1 MAEVLKIQKWG
12 NSQGIRIPKKILKT
26 LDLSINDNVLI
37 EEEKDCIKI
46 KKIEEEKRKTIKELF
61 ANYEGDYKS
70 EEIDWGE
77 PVGREI
83 EIEIK

>member
-46 KKIEEEKRKTIKELF
+46 KKIEKEKRKTIKELF

-77 PVGREI
+77 PVGRETW
-83 EIEIK
+83 